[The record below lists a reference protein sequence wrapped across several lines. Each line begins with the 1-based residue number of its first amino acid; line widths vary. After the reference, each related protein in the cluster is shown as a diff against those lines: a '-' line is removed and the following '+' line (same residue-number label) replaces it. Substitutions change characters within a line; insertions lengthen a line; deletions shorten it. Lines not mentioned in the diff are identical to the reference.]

1 LIRSLCSPK
10 GLLVGAVALFSAV
23 TPSGSF
29 AQEVGSG
36 VREAYF
42 RAVGEHFGVPLQEVK
57 ILAEWDL
64 TSDEVPVALF
74 LARRAG
80 VSSDALIGLRRGGRS
95 WIEVAARVGLGA
107 RVFHLSL
114 PEGES
119 LGLLTRANDEF
130 RIRSVGDWD
139 EIQLEDSE
147 VIALVN
153 VRVLSEQVGVPALRV
168 IRSREEAGSFTAAY
182 PLLRRR

>member
-1 LIRSLCSPK
+1 MIRSPSSVK
-10 GLLVGAVALFSAV
+10 GLFVASVALY
-23 TPSGSF
+23 SF
-29 AQEVGSG
+29 IFPPLSSAQELSSG

-42 RAVGEHFGVPLQEVK
+42 RAVGEHFEVPLREVK
-57 ILAEWDL
+57 ILADWGL

-74 LARRAG
+74 LARQTG
-80 VSSDALIGLRRGGRS
+80 VSPDALIGLRRGGRS
-95 WIEVAARVGLGA
+95 WIDVTVRVGLGA
-107 RVFHLSL
+107 RAFHISL

-130 RIRSVGDWD
+130 RNRSVGDWD

>member
-1 LIRSLCSPK
+1 MIRSPCSAK
-10 GLLVGAVALFSAV
+10 GLLVGAVALFSSV
-23 TPSGSF
+23 VPSGSF
-29 AQEVGSG
+29 AQEVSSG
-36 VREAYF
+36 VRDAYF
-42 RAVGEHFGVPLQEVK
+42 RAVGEHFEVPLQEVK
-57 ILAEWDL
+57 VLAGWEL

-107 RVFHLSL
+107 RAFHISL

-119 LGLLTRANDEF
+119 LGLLNRASGEF
-130 RIRSVGDWD
+130 RSRPVREWD
-139 EIQLEDSE
+139 EIQLDDPE

-153 VRVLSEQVGVPALRV
+153 IRVLSEQVGVPPLLV
-168 IRSREEAGSFTAAY
+168 LRSREEAGSYTAAY